1 MPFRNLQAFHCISG
15 VCFRRLYFVLGV
27 LPNPLF
33 RDILNNGIA
42 LYMIINNYYYNR
54 DSKNC
59 KENRKDPKRKRL
71 EEGIKIM
78 TEKTEN
84 NKSIETDEKNSTTI
98 EGKKTSLDDLSP
110 KSKKSVKIYNAVRFL
125 VLIAAGVTL
134 IYASYSLTE
143 SYLNYKDDEKK
154 YASLNDMFVQDA
166 NGNSSSDGS
175 TGSDGNSVANN
186 STNSDNSSTASNSN
200 TASSTAGSNNT
211 SSSNSGSL
219 SYSADSKK
227 WVWDYDAML
236 KYNDE
241 AKGYIKLDGTRI
253 QYPIFEHSDNKY
265 YLKHGADKIYNGAGA
280 IFIDYRT
287 AGLEG
292 DMCILYGHNML
303 DGSMFKEIMNFRDKD
318 FCKKHPTFD
327 IYIGRK
333 HYIYYVFSVFSGK
346 DVDEKIYQYGFENKS
361 DFQSW
366 IDRVYSKST
375 YKFDT
380 RKPTTDDKIIMC
392 STCVDD
398 YGNRQLVCMYRGQE
412 VVD

>member
-1 MPFRNLQAFHCISG
+1 MLDNLIKNHLYNSWLKFKKY
-15 VCFRRLYFVLGV
+15 LYFTKKGYDMKTNKKELG
-27 LPNPLF
+27 
-33 RDILNNGIA
+33 
-42 LYMIINNYYYNR
+42 
-54 DSKNC
+54 
-59 KENRKDPKRKRL
+59 KEQNT
-71 EEGIKIM
+71 KIES
-78 TEKTEN
+78 EKTEN

-98 EGKKTSLDDLSP
+98 EGKKPSLDDLSP
-110 KSKKSVKIYNAVRFL
+110 KSKKFAKIYNAVRFL
-125 VLIAAGVTL
+125 VIIAAGVAL

-166 NGNSSSDGS
+166 KGN
-175 TGSDGNSVANN
+175 TGSDSSAGLNGNKALNNSEVSDSNSTAN
-186 STNSDNSSTASNSN
+186 STNSNTSNTGSST
-200 TASSTAGSNNT
+200 T
-211 SSSNSGSL
+211 SSNSSSSDTL
-219 SYSADSKK
+219 NYSADSKK
-227 WVWDYDAML
+227 WVWNYDAML

-398 YGNRQLVCMYRGQE
+398 YGNRQLVCMYRGEE

>member
-1 MPFRNLQAFHCISG
+1 MKTNKKE
-15 VCFRRLYFVLGV
+15 LG
-27 LPNPLF
+27 
-33 RDILNNGIA
+33 
-42 LYMIINNYYYNR
+42 
-54 DSKNC
+54 
-59 KENRKDPKRKRL
+59 KEQNT
-71 EEGIKIM
+71 KIES
-78 TEKTEN
+78 EKTEN

-98 EGKKTSLDDLSP
+98 EDKKTSLDDLSP
-110 KSKKSVKIYNAVRFL
+110 KSKKFAKIYNAVRFL
-125 VLIAAGVTL
+125 VIIAAGVAL

-166 NGNSSSDGS
+166 KGNTGSSTTSSNSSS
-175 TGSDGNSVANN
+175 SDTLN
-186 STNSDNSSTASNSN
+186 
-200 TASSTAGSNNT
+200 
-211 SSSNSGSL
+211 
-219 SYSADSKK
+219 YSADSKK
-227 WVWDYDAML
+227 WVWNYDAML

-398 YGNRQLVCMYRGQE
+398 YGNRQLVCMYRGEE